1 MLSKECYVLV
11 KLLGED
17 DPQVRA
23 IVAAAAI
30 PGMEAATHEML
41 RSLARQRGYDL
52 ENLPAFGLPRNL
64 SPSDFVIGTA
74 MSGNVVGEEVG
85 LAEGDLA
92 SHCGVFGMVA
102 TGKTTLVR
110 ILICAF
116 LYLSRAW
123 GGAGRTAFVL
133 DAHDEYRDL
142 LPLFAPDEMIWM
154 TADELGLNIFAVPTG
169 EDGKPVM
176 PPDKWINNV
185 RELMR
190 LAWLN
195 EPSLNLLC
203 EVLRDEYQRRGVFD
217 GSGDWPSL
225 SDVIEALKRLSPP
238 RGSDRAKAKDKLLD
252 RLESLRAMLPGLDV
266 KRSRDFR
273 KLTARSV
280 ILDVSDVRDIAL
292 PFLFSYL
299 TTLLREVYRS
309 EGERGITRVLVA
321 EEAHQLLGGQTD
333 RRTADL
339 KESAPSGVLRDLRK
353 TGTCG
358 IIVSQLVQDLA
369 PSVRGNLGSTFVLR
383 QGHRDGV
390 RHAAGMLNLE
400 GWREPEIAKL
410 PNRHAIVRL
419 SRHGEPV
426 YLAVKDA
433 RALGL
438 GVSPAP
444 GREEAAERSR
454 PVLEAIP
461 FVKRSEPP
469 TAAVGACGA
478 GASGA
483 AAGREGSADPAA
495 ANGGLHPREERV
507 FARFTERP
515 WELIEDRMD
524 ALGLDRESE
533 GEARAQLEARGFVA
547 YVGTVGAKNRL
558 FELTARGRAF
568 AEERGLAVAR
578 GGKGSVVHESIIE
591 YVQRSLGRHSSGF
604 RFIRAGVSPT
614 TEGVQPDLLLLMP
627 GGGRIPIQACYRN
640 QPGYEADALMRLH
653 ALAQLGAGDAG
664 RVDFVIAVASNKRH
678 KAAVQRALE
687 EKNGG
692 RMPGRLVL
700 LDFDTVTDPEFD
712 WASVFEIAI

>member
-1 MLSKECYVLV
+1 MLSKESYVLV

-23 IVAAAAI
+23 IVAAASI

-41 RSLARQRGYDL
+41 RSLARGRGYDL

-433 RALGL
+433 RALGI
-438 GVSPAP
+438 GVSPKP
-444 GREEAAERSR
+444 SREEARERSR

-461 FVKRSEPP
+461 YVKNSEPAP
-469 TAAVGACGA
+469 VEAGVAQTDGGVAVPQPE
-478 GASGA
+478 
-483 AAGREGSADPAA
+483 EG
-495 ANGGLHPREERV
+495 LQPREMKV
-507 FARFTERP
+507 FARIAERP

-533 GEARAQLEARGFVA
+533 GDARDKLDLRGLIGFA
-547 YVGTVGAKNRL
+547 GTVGARRRL
-558 FELTARGRAF
+558 FELTPRGRAF
-568 AEERGLAVAR
+568 TEAQGMVVAR
-578 GGKGSVVHESIIE
+578 VGGAAGGAVHQAIIE
-591 YVQRSLGRHSSGF
+591 YTQRSLGRHSSGF
-604 RFIRAGVSPT
+604 RFLRAGASST
-614 TEGVQPDLLLLMP
+614 LAGVQPDLLLLTP
-627 GGGRIPIQACYRN
+627 GGGRVPIQACYRN
-640 QPGYEADALMRLH
+640 QPGDEAGALMRLH
-653 ALAQLGAGDAG
+653 ALAQLGPGDAG
-664 RVDFVIAVASNKRH
+664 RVDFVIAVAANKRH

-687 EKNGG
+687 ERNGG

-700 LDFDTVTDPEFD
+700 LDFDSVTDAAFD
-712 WASVFEIAI
+712 WASVFEMSV